1 VWPSTRRTTDLWVR
15 LRAEPA
21 GTTASLGYASLRA
34 PSALALWVRLPAQP
48 ARTTASIGYA
58 SLRAPS
64 ALAVAP
70 PAGSARRH
78 HSFAR
83 LRLAA
88 RAFGACPVGPP
99 AGSARTHHSFA
110 RLRLAA
116 RAFGACRGSA
126 CERASPHLSFTRL
139 RCFAGFLRRT
149 FRLLQAGRGSPCS
162 DIKQRPRSALTT
174 WWRQASVDRRAQ
186 RGGAERSSGGSR
198 LSGIRTRKASAPAQP
213 ASDRSHV
220 AAEEQGDPRP
230 ASSQQAN
237 LDSPSEAV

>member
-70 PAGSARRH
+70 PAGSARR
-78 HSFAR
+78 
-83 LRLAA
+83 
-88 RAFGACPVGPP
+88 
-99 AGSARTHHSFA
+99 HHSFA